1 MMTRRKRKTYDDAF
15 KAKVA
20 LEAIKETETLSELAS
35 RYDVHPNQIRNWKNE
50 FLENAAIVFGG
61 DKDAKAQVSE
71 LQKEREELHKRIG
84 EQTMQI
90 DFLKK
95 NLKKLNLL

>member
-1 MMTRRKRKTYDDAF
+1 MTRRKKTYDDSF

-20 LEAIKETETLSELAS
+20 LAAIKEEETLAELAS

-50 FLENAAIVFGG
+50 FLENAAMVFGG
-61 DKDAKAQVSE
+61 DKNAKAQISE
-71 LQKEREELHKRIG
+71 LEKERDDLHKRVG

-95 NLKKLNLL
+95 SLKKLNLL

>member
-1 MMTRRKRKTYDDAF
+1 MTRGKRKTYDDQF

-20 LEAIKETETLSELAS
+20 LEAIKETETLAELAS
-35 RYDVHPNQIRNWKNE
+35 RYDIHPNQIRNWKNE
-50 FLENAAIVFGG
+50 FLENAAMVFGG
-61 DKDAKAQVSE
+61 DKDAKAE
-71 LQKEREELHKRIG
+71 NKDLKKEREELHKRIG

-95 NLKKLNLL
+95 SLKKLNLL

>member
-1 MMTRRKRKTYDDAF
+1 MTRRKRKTHDDAF
-15 KAKVA
+15 KAKIA

-50 FLENAAIVFGG
+50 FLENVAIVFGG
-61 DKDAKAQVSE
+61 DKDAKAE
-71 LQKEREELHKRIG
+71 NKDLKREREELHKRIG

-95 NLKKLNLL
+95 SLKKLNLL

>member
-1 MMTRRKRKTYDDAF
+1 MTQKRKMYDDHF

-20 LEAIKETETLSELAS
+20 LPAIRETETIAELSS
-35 RYDVHPNQIRNWKNE
+35 RYNVHSTQIRKWKSK

-61 DKDAKAQVSE
+61 DKEAAAENKSLRSE
-71 LQKEREELHKRIG
+71 RVALHKRIG
-84 EQTMQI
+84 EQTLDI

-95 NLKKLNLL
+95 SLKKVSLL

>member
-1 MMTRRKRKTYDDAF
+1 MARGRRKKYDDRF
-15 KAKVA
+15 KAKIA
-20 LEAIKETETLSELAS
+20 LEAIKETQTLSELAGK
-35 RYDVHPNQIRNWKNE
+35 YDIHPNQIRKWKNE

-61 DKDAKAQVSE
+61 DKDAKAHVSD
-71 LQKEREELHKRIG
+71 LMKEREGLHKRIG

-95 NLKKLNLL
+95 SLKKLNLL

>member
-1 MMTRRKRKTYDDAF
+1 MTRRKRKTYDDAF

-20 LEAIKETETLSELAS
+20 LEAIKETETLLELAS
-35 RYDVHPNQIRNWKNE
+35 RYEVHPNQIRNWKNE
-50 FLENAAIVFGG
+50 FLENAAMVFGG
-61 DKDAKAQVSE
+61 DKDAKSE
-71 LQKEREELHKRIG
+71 NKDLKREREELHKRIG

-95 NLKKLNLL
+95 SLKKLNLL

>member
-1 MMTRRKRKTYDDAF
+1 MTRRKRRTYDDQF
-15 KAKVA
+15 KAKVV
-20 LEAIKETETLSELAS
+20 LEAIKENETLSELAS

-50 FLENAAIVFGG
+50 FLENAIMVFGG
-61 DKDAKAQVSE
+61 DKDSKAENQE
-71 LQKEREELHKRIG
+71 LKKEREDLHKRIG
-84 EQTMQI
+84 EQTMEI

>member
-15 KAKVA
+15 KAKIA
-20 LEAIKETETLSELAS
+20 LEAIKETETLAELAS

-61 DKDAKAQVSE
+61 DKDAKAE
-71 LQKEREELHKRIG
+71 NKDLLREREELHKRIG

>member
-1 MMTRRKRKTYDDAF
+1 MARGRRKKYDDRF

-20 LEAIKETETLSELAS
+20 LEAIKETQTLSELAGK
-35 RYDVHPNQIRNWKNE
+35 YDIHPNQIRNWKNE
-50 FLENAAIVFGG
+50 FLENAAMVFGG
-61 DKDAKAQVSE
+61 DKDAKTKNKE
-71 LQKEREELHKRIG
+71 LEKEREDLHKRIG

>member
-1 MMTRRKRKTYDDAF
+1 MTQRKRKTYDDQF

-20 LEAIKETETLSELAS
+20 LEALRETETLAELAS

-50 FLENAAIVFGG
+50 FLENAAMVFGG
-61 DKDAKAQVSE
+61 DKDAKARNKE
-71 LQKEREELHKRIG
+71 LEKEREELHKRIG

-95 NLKKLNLL
+95 SLKKLNLL

>member
-1 MMTRRKRKTYDDAF
+1 MTRKRKTYHDNF
-15 KAKVA
+15 KAKIA
-20 LEAIKETETLSELAS
+20 LEAIKETETLAELAS

-50 FLENAAIVFGG
+50 FLENAAMVFGG
-61 DKDAKAQVSE
+61 DKDAKVLVSE
-71 LQKEREELHKRIG
+71 LQKEREEFHKRIG

-95 NLKKLNLL
+95 SLKKLNLL

>member
-1 MMTRRKRKTYDDAF
+1 MTRRKRKTYDDAF
-15 KAKVA
+15 KAKIA

-61 DKDAKAQVSE
+61 DKDAKAE
-71 LQKEREELHKRIG
+71 NKDLLREREELHKRIG

-95 NLKKLNLL
+95 SLKKLNLL

>member
-1 MMTRRKRKTYDDAF
+1 MARGRRKKYEDSF

-20 LEAIKETETLSELAS
+20 LEAIKEVETLAELAS

-50 FLENAAIVFGG
+50 FLENAAMVFGG
-61 DKDAKAQVSE
+61 DRDAKAKNEE
-71 LQKEREELHKRIG
+71 LEKEREDLHKRIG

-95 NLKKLNLL
+95 SLKKLNLL

>member
-1 MMTRRKRKTYDDAF
+1 MTLRKRKTHDDAF
-15 KAKVA
+15 KAKIA
-20 LEAIKETETLSELAS
+20 LEALKETETLSELAG

-61 DKDAKAQVSE
+61 DKDAKAE
-71 LQKEREELHKRIG
+71 NKDLKREREELHKRIG

-95 NLKKLNLL
+95 SLKKLNLL

>member
-1 MMTRRKRKTYDDAF
+1 MTRRKRKTYDDAF
-15 KAKVA
+15 KAKIA
-20 LEAIKETETLSELAS
+20 LEAIKETETLAELAS

-61 DKDAKAQVSE
+61 DKDAKAE
-71 LQKEREELHKRIG
+71 NKDLLREREELHKRIG